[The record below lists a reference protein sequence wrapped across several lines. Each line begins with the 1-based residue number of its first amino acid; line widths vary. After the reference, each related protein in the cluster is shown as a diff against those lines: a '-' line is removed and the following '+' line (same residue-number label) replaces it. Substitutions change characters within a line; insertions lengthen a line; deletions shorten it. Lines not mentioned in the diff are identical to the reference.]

1 MGFERIFSTDPLLS
15 LYKTNCVPFENA
27 LIIQLALR
35 QVFNK
40 CSLEGKFINHYLSKT
55 SKVLLRSDVLEIK
68 AE

>member
-35 QVFNK
+35 QVINK
-40 CSLEGKFINHYLSKT
+40 CSLEGKFINHYLSQTCLTFLK
-55 SKVLLRSDVLEIK
+55 LRQNNEG
-68 AE
+68 

>member
-1 MGFERIFSTDPLLS
+1 MWFERIFSTDPLLS

-35 QVFNK
+35 QVINK
-40 CSLEGKFINHYLSKT
+40 CSLEGKLFISDM
-55 SKVLLRSDVLEIK
+55 SDVLEIK